1 MLDEYNI
8 KGTVE
13 VYTIAIRSC
22 SLNGDLQF
30 ALEIYND
37 MKSKGVQP
45 DEVIV
50 FFFEFLHL
58 HIFF

>member
-8 KGTVE
+8 RGTVE

-37 MKSKGVQP
+37 MKSKGIQP
-45 DEVIV
+45 DEVSLLLVMYKFI
-50 FFFEFLHL
+50 L
-58 HIFF
+58 